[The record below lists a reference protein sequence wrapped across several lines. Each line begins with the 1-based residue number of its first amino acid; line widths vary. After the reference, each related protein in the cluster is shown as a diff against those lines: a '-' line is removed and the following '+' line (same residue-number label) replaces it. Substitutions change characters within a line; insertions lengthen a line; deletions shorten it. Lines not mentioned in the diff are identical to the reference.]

1 MTALDALQAARRL
14 VSRHVPATSLHR
26 WPLLSKRTGAEVW
39 VKHEN
44 HTAIGAFKIR
54 GGLVY
59 MDRLKARQPDVPG
72 VISATR
78 GNHGQSVALAAG
90 LSGIP
95 STIVVPRGNSIEK
108 NAAMRALGATLV
120 EHGRDFHDASEHA
133 AALALE
139 HGYHMLP
146 SFHDDLVCGVASY
159 GLEIFESHDDID
171 TVYVPI
177 GLGSGICGTLRA
189 RDALGSRASV
199 VGVVA
204 QNAPC
209 YALSFAA
216 GHGVSTN
223 SCETIADGVAV
234 RVPHDGAVA
243 EIAGGAERI
252 VTVSEDGIGAAMR
265 HYFTDTHNVA
275 EGAGAAPLAALMAE
289 RGRMAGRKVVL
300 ILSGGNVD
308 CDVFA
313 RLLAGSAA

>member
-1 MTALDALQAARRL
+1 MTSLEILRSAEQL
-14 VSRHVPATSLHR
+14 VRRHVAPTPMHH
-26 WPLLSKRTGAEVW
+26 WPLLSQRTGAEVW

-59 MDRLKARQPDVPG
+59 MDRLKAREPDVPG

-90 LSGIP
+90 LSGVP
-95 STIVVPRGNSIEK
+95 ATIVVPEGNSIEK
-108 NAAMRALGATLV
+108 NAAMRALGADLI
-120 EHGRDFHDASEHA
+120 EHGHDFQEALEHA
-133 AALALE
+133 QALALN

-159 GLEIFESHDDID
+159 GLEVFERHDDID

-189 RDALGSRASV
+189 RDALGSRSAV

-204 QNAPC
+204 EKAPC

-216 GHGVSTN
+216 GCSIPTN
-223 SCETIADGVAV
+223 SSETIADGMAV

-243 EIAGGAERI
+243 EIIEGAERI
-252 VTVSEDGIGAAMR
+252 VTTTEEEIRGAMR

-275 EGAGAAPLAALMAE
+275 EGAGAAPLAALLKE
-289 RGRMAGRKVVL
+289 RERMAGRKIAL
-300 ILSGGNVD
+300 ILSGGNID
-308 CDVFA
+308 CKVFSRILDTA
-313 RLLAGSAA
+313 